1 VAAEPTALDAARPS
15 TCAAGRWVW
24 TTSMVTACG
33 LAAGAVL
40 APDRAEAP
48 PLALTGL
55 LFLAAPVHVAS
66 TGWLFSIR
74 EVRAHAR
81 SRPERYLL
89 APACVVLVA
98 AALAVALPDRWLD
111 IVLLGFFAWQFF
123 HFQKQNL
130 GLVALAAGGVG
141 AARLSRNE
149 RRALLATGWA
159 GIAGLVAHPGLL
171 QLQVGWDLKP
181 IFLLA
186 GLALIL
192 SALAGIVLAATRRRQ
207 ACPAAFACLY
217 LLALLFPLPIF
228 LFTSPYAAVGGL
240 TIAHGLQ
247 YLLLVGTVTTGPVTT
262 GTEHQAQS
270 RRRLMLLTSAALLC
284 GVALTGASHLHYS
297 TYPAFRVVFGVYV
310 GLVMA
315 HFIVDAAIWRMR
327 DPFPRALLARRV
339 PWLVRPAPSLFEPS
353 SVSR

>member
-1 VAAEPTALDAARPS
+1 
-15 TCAAGRWVW
+15 
-24 TTSMVTACG
+24 
-33 LAAGAVL
+33 VL

-48 PLALTGL
+48 SLALTGL

-89 APACVVLVA
+89 APACVVLA
-98 AALAVALPDRWLD
+98 AVALAIALPDRWLD

-141 AARLSRNE
+141 TARLSRNE

-159 GIAGLVAHPGLL
+159 GIVGLVAQPGLL
-171 QLQVGWDLKP
+171 QLQVGWELEP
-181 IFLLA
+181 VFLLA
-186 GLALIL
+186 ALALSL
-192 SALAGIVLAATRRRQ
+192 SALAGIVLAAIRRRH
-207 ACPAAFACLY
+207 ACPASFACLY

-240 TIAHGLQ
+240 TIAHGFQ
-247 YLLLVGTVTTGPVTT
+247 YLLLVGTVTTGRVTS
-262 GTEHQAQS
+262 GTEHQAET
-270 RRRLMLLTSAALLC
+270 RRRLTLLTSAALLC

-297 TYPAFRVVFGVYV
+297 TYPALRLVFGVYV
-310 GLVMA
+310 GVVMA

-327 DPFPRALLARRV
+327 DPFPRALLAGRA
-339 PWLVRPAPSLFEPS
+339 PWLVQPAPSLPDPCL
-353 SVSR
+353 VSR